1 MNNVLLSLPPS
12 IQAQQ
17 PRIGLVVDDAIVVVE
32 AVEHHIEQGL
42 DPKRASLK
50 AMEEISGPGARDR
63 LHPDDL
69 HPRNHR
75 PSLSTIRR
83 YHRHFGNALGVQ
95 CADSQPGAGR
105 SAAETAYAESR
116 SAAPVLRC
124 LQRYFERSTESYLR
138 WARVLID
145 KGAVAFA
152 VLALAGVGAALISQ
166 RIPSSFLPVEDQG
179 YLFMHMQL
187 PTGASLERTEA
198 AAQKIEQVL
207 AHTPGVKYT
216 TSVLGLSLLNQ
227 VATTYMGFFFVTLDE
242 WGARRSRQTQY
253 QEIVQH
259 LNRELSR
266 IPDGLAF
273 SFPPPAI
280 LGVGT
285 SGGFTFVLED
295 RAGKD
300 VPFLAENVQ
309 KFMAAASKRPEIAP
323 GMVSTFLPAVPQQF
337 LNVDRERV
345 LKQ

>member
-152 VLALAGVGAALISQ
+152 VLTLAGVGAALISQ

-207 AHTPGVKYT
+207 AHAGSQVYNQC
-216 TSVLGLSLLNQ
+216 SRSQSAESSRHDLHGLLLRHSGR
-227 VATTYMGFFFVTLDE
+227 VG
-242 WGARRSRQTQY
+242 RSP
-253 QEIVQH
+253 E
-259 LNRELSR
+259 
-266 IPDGLAF
+266 
-273 SFPPPAI
+273 PA
-280 LGVGT
+280 
-285 SGGFTFVLED
+285 
-295 RAGKD
+295 
-300 VPFLAENVQ
+300 N
-309 KFMAAASKRPEIAP
+309 
-323 GMVSTFLPAVPQQF
+323 AVPGNSSTPQPRAIENTRWPGLQ
-337 LNVDRERV
+337 LSAARDSRRGHIRWIHICARGSRR
-345 LKQ
+345 